1 MSHEECLLRFRM
13 RMNEDGHVIPRS
25 QPLCNGGGRD
35 CVLKKPQLMSLDL
48 QVLWGRVTLAS
59 PRRQGDLVSRSV
71 GRLDSLQ
78 RLGTS
83 TGVGFSSQN
92 GTHRVLLFL
101 VINVA
106 TVVPCLRT
114 ACPISNARRGCYAD
128 RKLVE
133 LMQEES
139 PDVDG

>member
-35 CVLKKPQLMSLDL
+35 CVLI

-83 TGVGFSSQN
+83 NWG
-92 GTHRVLLFL
+92 RVLLSESYTSRPSL
-101 VINVA
+101 PRDQCRHRRAVS
-106 TVVPCLRT
+106 PRCL
-114 ACPISNARRGCYAD
+114 
-128 RKLVE
+128 
-133 LMQEES
+133 
-139 PDVDG
+139 PDL

>member
-35 CVLKKPQLMSLDL
+35 CVLI

-92 GTHRVLLFL
+92 RTHRVLLFL

-106 TVVPCLRT
+106 TVVPCLRA